1 MHFLYF
7 RRQIKEFWLEGKISL
22 ANGEN
27 FNTTKIKI
35 FSLNLRNNNNNKN
48 I

>member
-7 RRQIKEFWLEGKISL
+7 RRQIKEFWLEGKISS

-27 FNTTKIKI
+27 LNTTKIKI

>member
-27 FNTTKIKI
+27 LNTTKIKI
-35 FSLNLRNNNNNKN
+35 FSLNLRNNKNNKN